1 MLNKDLNVCLVWNHL
16 NAISNLIRYVPNAFA
31 DLIQYIWELFKIEFN
46 EVNLTFVTALDP
58 IKNAFVTWVK
68 LVYNQIYI
76 CQCMFVLKLYLV
88 SLDLL
93 LCNSALG

>member
-1 MLNKDLNVCLVWNHL
+1 MLNKDLNVCLIWNHL
-16 NAISNLIRYVPNAFA
+16 NAIANLIRSVPNAFA

-93 LCNSALG
+93 LCNAGLG